1 MNAKRA
7 MLLTSPAFLG
17 LTLVSMWLIF
27 LSGPPRVSRAA
38 SFTVCPDGPP
48 TCDYGSIQEAVDAAG
63 DGDVIKVAAGTY
75 NDVNN
80 YSGLAQ
86 VVYINKTVTIQGG
99 YTTAFSEPPDP
110 AANPTTLDAGG
121 QGRVI
126 FIEGNITPT
135 IEGLRITGGEAKDLG
150 SPIGIDAGGGV
161 MVISATAT
169 LKDNYIFE
177 NSADSTLNGDGG
189 GVFLYNSDATL
200 DGNTISN
207 NSVQRSGGG
216 VGLLGSKATLKDN
229 IISENTS
236 SAAGGGGLSLEW
248 SDALLSGNTIVSNTA
263 NSWWGG
269 GVHIHLSSATLNGNN
284 ISANTA
290 PEGGGVIVYDSD
302 NVTFWGNTISDNIAN
317 DSGGGMSFHQSNNIV
332 LVGNTIANNQANGY
346 GGAGLKFYLC
356 DQVTIRNNHVIG
368 NSTPGDA
375 GGILP
380 GAGSFSIIGNTII
393 SNTAGGAGGGIT
405 VHDSDGEK
413 IITGNTIAGN
423 SSGSE
428 GGGLHL
434 NGNPVLTNNMIVDNQ
449 TALGGSGINISAGS
463 PKLFH
468 NTIARNTGGDGR
480 GIYVGSGSVTMTN
493 TILISHTVG
502 IFVEPGCSASI
513 ESTLWGNGI
522 WANGLDWDGAGTIN
536 HNNDYWGNPD
546 FVDYQASDY
555 HIGSNSDAI
564 DAGVDAGVARDI
576 DGQPR
581 PYQAPDIGAD
591 EYWPPGV
598 LKYIYLPLTTR

>member
-1 MNAKRA
+1 MNIKR
-7 MLLTSPAFLG
+7 LIFLIGAVFFG
-17 LTLVSMWLIF
+17 LTLVSTWLLL
-27 LSGPPRVSRAA
+27 LSGPPGLARAA
-38 SFTVCPDGPP
+38 SYTVCEAGPP
-48 TCDYGSIQEAVDAAG
+48 ACDYDSIQIAVDAAG
-63 DGDVIKVAAGTY
+63 DGDEIKVAGGTY
-75 NDVNN
+75 SGINN
-80 YSGLAQ
+80 RFGHAQ
-86 VVYINKTVTIQGG
+86 VVYLDKNVDIRGG
-99 YTTAFSEPPDP
+99 YTTTDWTTSDP
-110 AANPTTLDAGG
+110 VANPTTVNAGG

-126 FIEGNITPT
+126 FIVGNITPS

-177 NSADSTLNGDGG
+177 NSADSTHNGDGG
-189 GVFLYNSDATL
+189 GVFLFNSDATL

-216 VGLLGSKATLKDN
+216 VGLHGSKATLKDN

-236 SAAGGGGLSLEW
+236 STAGGGGLSLEW

-263 NSWWGG
+263 KSWWGG

-290 PEGGGVIVYDSD
+290 PEGGGVFVYDSD
-302 NVTFWGNTISDNIAN
+302 NVIFWGNTISDNIAN
-317 DSGGGMSFHQSNNIV
+317 GSGGGMNLNLSNNIV

-346 GGAGLKFYLC
+346 AGAGLNFYLC

-405 VHDSDGEK
+405 IHDSDGEK

-449 TALGGSGINISAGS
+449 TAFGGSGINISTGS

-480 GIYVGSGSVTMTN
+480 GIYVGSGSVAMTN
-493 TILISHTVG
+493 TILVSHTVG
-502 IFVEPGCSASI
+502 IFVEPGSSASI
-513 ESTLWGNGI
+513 ESTLWGNGA
-522 WANGLDWDGAGTIN
+522 WSNGLDWDGAGTIN
-536 HNNDYWGNPD
+536 HSNDHWGNPD
-546 FVDYQASDY
+546 FVDPDAGDY
-555 HIGSNSDAI
+555 HLASNSDAI
-564 DAGVDAGVARDI
+564 DVGVDAGVKIDI
-576 DGQPR
+576 DWQPR

-598 LKYIYLPLTTR
+598 LKYIYLPLITR